1 MKVDASA
8 VKELRERTGAGI
20 MDCKKALTEAQG
32 DLTKAI
38 EVLRKTG
45 AIAAAKK
52 SGRATKE
59 GIIGSYV
66 HFGGKIGVLVELN
79 CETDFVASTPE
90 FKDLA
95 KDLAMQVASA
105 NPQYVAEE
113 DIPEDVLAREREI
126 YLELAAREG
135 KPQKVLDRV
144 VEGKLKKFFS
154 QVCLLNQPFVKQD
167 DITVKERIQRTVATL
182 GENIVVRR
190 FARFQVGESLER

>member
-20 MDCKKALTEAQG
+20 MDCKKALIEAQG
-32 DLTKAI
+32 DLGKAI
-38 EVLRKTG
+38 EVLRKSG
-45 AIAAAKK
+45 AVAAARK
-52 SGRATKE
+52 SGRVARE
-59 GIIGSYV
+59 GMIGSYV

-79 CETDFVASTPE
+79 CETDFVANTPE
-90 FKDLA
+90 FKELA

-105 NPQYVAEE
+105 NPLYVAREHVPQE
-113 DIPEDVLAREREI
+113 VLAREREI

-154 QVCLLNQPFVKQD
+154 QVCLLEQPFVKQD
-167 DITVKERIQRTVATL
+167 DITVQERVQRTAATL

>member
-1 MKVDASA
+1 MKVDAGA

-20 MDCKKALTEAQG
+20 MDCKRALTEAQG

-52 SGRATKE
+52 SGRAARE

-105 NPQYVAEE
+105 NPLYVAEE
-113 DIPEDVLAREREI
+113 DIPGDVLAREREI

-154 QVCLLNQPFVKQD
+154 QVCLLEQPFVKQD
-167 DITVKERIQRTVATL
+167 DITVKERIQRTVAIL

>member
-20 MDCKKALTEAQG
+20 MDCKKALIEAQG
-32 DLTKAI
+32 DLGKAI
-38 EVLRKTG
+38 EVLRKSG
-45 AIAAAKK
+45 AVAAARK
-52 SGRATKE
+52 SGRVARE
-59 GIIGSYV
+59 GMIGSYV

-79 CETDFVASTPE
+79 CETDFVANTPE
-90 FKDLA
+90 FKELA
-95 KDLAMQVASA
+95 KDLSMQVASA
-105 NPQYVAEE
+105 NPLYVAREHVPQE
-113 DIPEDVLAREREI
+113 VLAREREI

-154 QVCLLNQPFVKQD
+154 QVCLLEQPFVKQD
-167 DITVKERIQRTVATL
+167 DITVQERVQRTAATL

>member
-1 MKVDASA
+1 VKVDASA
-8 VKELRERTGAGI
+8 VKELRERTGAGV
-20 MDCKKALTEAQG
+20 MDCKKALIEAQG
-32 DLTKAI
+32 DLGKAI
-38 EVLRKTG
+38 EVLRKRG
-45 AIAAAKK
+45 AVAAAKK
-52 SGRATKE
+52 SGRAARE
-59 GIIGSYV
+59 GMIGSYV

-79 CETDFVASTPE
+79 CETDFVANTPE
-90 FKDLA
+90 FKELA

-105 NPQYVAEE
+105 NPLYVAREHV
-113 DIPEDVLAREREI
+113 PEDVLAREREI

-154 QVCLLNQPFVKQD
+154 QVCLLEQPFVKQD
-167 DITVKERIQRTVATL
+167 DITVQERVQRTAATL

>member
-32 DLTKAI
+32 DLNKAI
-38 EVLRKTG
+38 EILRKTG
-45 AIAAAKK
+45 AITAAKK

-79 CETDFVASTPE
+79 CETDFVANTPE

-105 NPQYVAEE
+105 NPLYVAEE
-113 DIPEDVLAREREI
+113 DIPGDVLVREREI

-144 VEGKLKKFFS
+144 VEGRLKKFFS
-154 QVCLLNQPFVKQD
+154 QVCLLEQPFVKQD
-167 DITVKERIQRTVATL
+167 DITVKERIQRTVSIL
-182 GENIVVRR
+182 GENIAVRR
-190 FARFQVGESLER
+190 FARFQVGERLER

>member
-1 MKVDASA
+1 VKVDASA

-20 MDCKKALTEAQG
+20 MDCKKALIEAQG
-32 DLTKAI
+32 DLGKAI
-38 EVLRKTG
+38 EVLRKSG
-45 AIAAAKK
+45 AVAAARK
-52 SGRATKE
+52 SGRVARE
-59 GIIGSYV
+59 GMIGSYV

-79 CETDFVASTPE
+79 CETDFVANTPE
-90 FKDLA
+90 FKELA

-105 NPQYVAEE
+105 NPLYVAREHVPQE
-113 DIPEDVLAREREI
+113 VLAREREI

-154 QVCLLNQPFVKQD
+154 QVCLLEQPFVKQD
-167 DITVKERIQRTVATL
+167 DITVQERVQRTAATL